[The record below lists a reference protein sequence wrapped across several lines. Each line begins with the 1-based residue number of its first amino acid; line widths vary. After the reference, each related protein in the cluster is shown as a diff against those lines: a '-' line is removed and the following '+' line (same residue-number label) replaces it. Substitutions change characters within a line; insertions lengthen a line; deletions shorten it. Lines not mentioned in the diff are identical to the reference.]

1 MKELTSQSLAPIR
14 DVIQG
19 QNYAFIKARLN
30 QLLPLDV
37 AESFAK
43 ISIQGN
49 EGIWY
54 AEKNLNYH
62 RYSEAGE
69 IEKEEI
75 AIRIEAIK
83 ESASRILKDTMS
95 YWESLFTIPNIDSIF
110 WAKENGQSMQ
120 VVISEWG
127 FENRSIAT
135 QTDVISE
142 LITAPRPL
150 TQIPVVLHCSYSN
163 GEPATDYDFRLL
175 IFNNVRECKTAE
187 DGAYPIGSLFAD
199 KEFAVEDAHGG
210 QRQTFRVGK
219 DASYDVVFNLLTG
232 FRITIVNQ
240 NQDPI
245 SGYDL
250 EIDGVHYITDEN
262 GVVYMD
268 EVVLVKD
275 ATLNVTHEGTTI
287 GNFTLS
293 KNPEDN
299 EFVIKV
305 EQKIIKPTTVTIRLR
320 GYRGEILPD
329 LSFKITTDKG
339 KIIEGKTDK
348 EGNAV
353 FNADDF
359 IATKK
364 YRISFNLSSEY
375 QKQHT
380 MGKEGKK

>member
-30 QLLPLDV
+30 QLLPLEV

-62 RYSEAGE
+62 PYSEAGE

-75 AIRIEAIK
+75 AIRIESIK
-83 ESASRILKDTMS
+83 ESASRILKEAMP
-95 YWESLFTIPNIDSIF
+95 YWESLFTVPSIDSIF
-110 WAKENGQSMQ
+110 WAKGNGEAME
-120 VVISEWG
+120 VVIAEWG

-142 LITAPRPL
+142 LITAPRSL

-163 GEPATDYDFRLL
+163 GDPVSDYDFRLL
-175 IFNNVRECKTAE
+175 IFNNVRECKSAE
-187 DGAYPIGSLFAD
+187 DGSYTIGSLFPGKD
-199 KEFAVEDAHGG
+199 FAVEDAGGG
-210 QRQTFRVGK
+210 QRQTFKAAK
-219 DASYDVVFNLLTG
+219 DASYEVVFNLLTG
-232 FRITIVNQ
+232 YRITVVNQ

-250 EIDGVHYITDEN
+250 EINGVHHITDEN
-262 GVVYMD
+262 GVVQMD
-268 EVVLVKD
+268 GMVLMKD
-275 ATLNVTHEGTTI
+275 AALNVAHEGITI
-287 GNFTLS
+287 GNFNLS

-305 EQKIIKPTTVTIRLR
+305 EQKIVKPKTVTIRLR
-320 GYRGEILPD
+320 GYKGEILPE
-329 LSFKITTDKG
+329 LPFKITTDKG
-339 KIIEGKTDK
+339 KIIEGKTDN

-359 IATKK
+359 TATKK

-375 QKQHT
+375 QKQRY
-380 MGKEGKK
+380 MAKEGKK